1 MANDTPSAADLRALL
16 ARHEIRRYEIAP
28 AVGLDPAKLGRL
40 LNGREPLT
48 PQLAQRI
55 AAAIDRELGPAPE
68 NGRRAV

>member
-1 MANDTPSAADLRALL
+1 MSNVVPSAADLRALL

-28 AVGLDPAKLGRL
+28 AVGLNPAKIGRL

-55 AAAIDRELGPAPE
+55 ADAIQREILPPSV
-68 NGRRAV
+68 RA